1 MTTYSPAPGDVL
13 AGAAGDASRAGGRAS
28 AALAHADGAATEAA
42 IDVLVARCDLEAKV
56 RLLTGM
62 TAWRLHPDEALGL
75 RSVVVSDGPVGVRG
89 TGEKPGETSRL
100 LPSPSALAATWDT
113 GVARRV
119 GSLLAAEARRH
130 GVDVVLAPQLNLQ
143 RTPVAGRH
151 FECYSEDPLLTSLI
165 GSEVVAAMQ
174 EGGVGA
180 CVKHFVANDSET
192 ARTELVAR
200 VDERTL
206 REVYLA
212 PFEHA
217 VRVAGVWNVM
227 AAYNGVDDGTQSA
240 PATEHGHLL
249 RDVLKD
255 EWGFD
260 GVVVSDWLAARRT
273 TEAAAGGLDLVM
285 PGPGGPWEEHLV
297 AAVRA
302 GEVDE
307 IELDDKVRRILRLAV
322 RVGAVRALA
331 AEPTAPPAEEGLLRE
346 LAARATVVLRDED
359 RVLPL
364 DPTRLRRVALLGPNA
379 HAAFVQGGGSAHVHP
394 DAVVSPEEG
403 LRSAL
408 PAADVVVLRGG
419 DARRHAP
426 DLDVLGAVRE
436 PRTGEPGLGVRVLD
450 AGGRVLSEHVEPTWD
465 GWLRDLPE
473 EAHEVH
479 LDGLVRLEAAG
490 EHWLGL
496 GTVGIW
502 SFEVDGERLRG
513 GDRPAGPEVVLD
525 SSVNSPDAHGVRV
538 QVAEPRDV
546 VLSAELRVVH
556 GEGYGTF
563 VRGALRHRAPGPGVD
578 EEIAEAVEAARAADL
593 VVVVVGT
600 NDEVESE
607 GWDRTSLALPGRQ
620 DELVERVLD
629 VAPDAVVVVNAGAPV
644 LLPWLTRARTVL
656 WTWFPGQECGDALAD
671 VLLGRTEPAGRL
683 PWTLPASADD
693 VPVPDAVPDAAGVV
707 AYTEGL
713 HVGYR
718 AWERSGA
725 TPAAPFGFGLGWTT
739 WRYDDGHQV
748 LAADADAV
756 RLEVDVTNT
765 GPRRGTETVQVYLEA
780 DPVDGLDRPV
790 RWLAGFTTVSAGPGE
805 RVAVSVRLPRR
816 TFEVWDVRRARWTTP
831 PTRYRARVGRSVR
844 DLPLTVEV
852 VPLGADPARTGGSS
866 ARAGGA
872 ATGRARR

>member
-1 MTTYSPAPGDVL
+1 MTTHSPAAPTDL
-13 AGAAGDASRAGGRAS
+13 GAAGRRTRTTPG
-28 AALAHADGAATEAA
+28 TEAA
-42 IDVLVARCDLEAKV
+42 IEVLLGRCTLEEKV

-62 TAWRLHPDEALGL
+62 TAWRLHPDEQLGL

-113 GVARRV
+113 GLARRV
-119 GSLLAAEARRH
+119 GSLFAAEARRH
-130 GVDVVLAPQLNLQ
+130 GVDVVLAPQVNLQ

-165 GSEVVAAMQ
+165 GSAVVAAMQ
-174 EGGVGA
+174 DGGVGA

-217 VRVAGVWNVM
+217 VREAGVWNVM

-249 RDVLKD
+249 NDVLKG

-273 TEAAAGGLDLVM
+273 VESATGGLDLVM
-285 PGPGGPWEEHLV
+285 PGPGGPWEDHLV

-307 IELDDKVRRILRLAV
+307 REVDDKVRRLLRLAV
-322 RVGAVRALA
+322 RVGALTALA
-331 AEPTAPPAEEGLLRE
+331 PERTAPAAEEGLLRE

-359 RVLPL
+359 HVLPL
-364 DPTRLRRVALLGPNA
+364 DPARVRRVALLGPNA

-394 DAVVSPEEG
+394 ELVVSPEDG

-408 PAADVVVLRGG
+408 PHAELVVLRGG

-426 DLDVLGAVRE
+426 DFDVAAVRD
-436 PRTGEPGLGVRVLD
+436 PRTGETGLGVTVVD
-450 AGGRVLSEHVEPTWD
+450 VGGRVLSRHVSPDWD
-465 GWLRDLPE
+465 GWLRDLPA
-473 EAHEVH
+473 EAHEVR
-479 LDGLVRLEAAG
+479 LDGLVRLTEPG
-490 EHWLGL
+490 EHWVGL

-502 SFEVDGERLRG
+502 SFALDGEHLGG

-538 QVAEPRDV
+538 QVTEPRDV
-546 VLSAELRVVH
+546 PLSAVLRVVH

-563 VRGALRHRAPGPGVD
+563 VRAALRHRPPGPGVED
-578 EEIAEAVEAARAADL
+578 EIVEAVAAARAADL
-593 VVVVVGT
+593 VVLVVGT

-607 GWDRTSLALPGRQ
+607 GWDRTTLALPGRQ

-644 LLPWLTRARTVL
+644 LLPWLARARTVL

-671 VLLGRTEPAGRL
+671 VLVGRTEPAGRL
-683 PWTLPASADD
+683 PWTLPAAAAD
-693 VPVPDAVPDAAGVV
+693 VPVPDAIPDDEGVV
-707 AYTEGL
+707 AYTDGL

-739 WRYDDGHQV
+739 WRHDDAHQV
-748 LAADADAV
+748 LAADPGGDTV
-756 RLEVDVTNT
+756 RVDVDVTNT

-780 DPVDGLDRPV
+780 DPLDGLDRPV
-790 RWLAGFTTVSAGPGE
+790 RWLAGFTTVTAEPGE
-805 RVAVSVRLPRR
+805 RVTATVRLPRR
-816 TFEVWDVRRARWTTP
+816 AFEVWDVRRRRWTTP
-831 PTRYRARVGRSVR
+831 ATRYRARIGRSVR
-844 DLPLTVEV
+844 DLPLTVDV
-852 VPLGADPARTGGSS
+852 VPVGGSTP
-866 ARAGGA
+866 ATPATPGGN
-872 ATGRARR
+872 GRAHR